1 MAALSTGL
9 STSSGDLTQSADE
22 DGFLDA
28 PLLPSQKLQSVIRP
42 HFHPVP
48 TICISILLAL
58 VNLAYVTLA
67 VVAIYFCLFSEK
79 EKKCK
84 QSIDPFQLSTVL
96 VISKLVLW
104 LLHVVNERFAQHH
117 HCKARSRGFLHLY
130 RSTRHLKA
138 LPLIIHSTGNA
149 ALLLILSVQDS
160 FTSNSQL
167 YPCLI
172 LSVLLLEL
180 ILSVICLII
189 YTVRIYRF
197 NKSKPRPDIIEEE
210 KINAFHGHVNPEI
223 GFRHSASLEEV
234 VEKQGDTIEYLKHH
248 NALLSK
254 QLLALASNQD

>member
-1 MAALSTGL
+1 MEY
-9 STSSGDLTQSADE
+9 LTQSADE

>member
-138 LPLIIHSTGNA
+138 LPLIIHST
-149 ALLLILSVQDS
+149 
-160 FTSNSQL
+160 
-167 YPCLI
+167 
-172 LSVLLLEL
+172 
-180 ILSVICLII
+180 
-189 YTVRIYRF
+189 VRIYRF

-223 GFRHSASLEEV
+223 GFR
-234 VEKQGDTIEYLKHH
+234 
-248 NALLSK
+248 
-254 QLLALASNQD
+254 

>member
-189 YTVRIYRF
+189 YTGEKYHHYAATKWDLLRYLCVAVSNRPERGYIGATHV
-197 NKSKPRPDIIEEE
+197 KPFFSDLYI
-210 KINAFHGHVNPEI
+210 
-223 GFRHSASLEEV
+223 
-234 VEKQGDTIEYLKHH
+234 VETIF
-248 NALLSK
+248 
-254 QLLALASNQD
+254 